1 MVPRFI
7 ARDGYMDRDTEEIIM
22 DIPTVKNGHSF
33 SKPFVLVPCSVFMSA
48 VFGLLNKRFQK
59 MGAQ

>member
-1 MVPRFI
+1 
-7 ARDGYMDRDTEEIIM
+7 MDTDTEEIIM
-22 DIPTVKNGHSF
+22 DIPTVKNGRSF
-33 SKPFVLVPCSVFMSA
+33 FQAVCIGYMFSFHASMSE